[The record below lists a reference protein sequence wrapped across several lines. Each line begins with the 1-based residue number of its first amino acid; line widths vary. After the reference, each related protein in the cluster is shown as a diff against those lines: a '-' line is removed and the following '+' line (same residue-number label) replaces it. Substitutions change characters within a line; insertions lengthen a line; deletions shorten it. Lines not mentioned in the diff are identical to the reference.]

1 MPQIAPEPPQ
11 LVIPDLAGKR
21 VLITG
26 ASTGIGAELAEAFAE
41 QGARV
46 AIHYAHSEDAAWEVA
61 GAIGRIGG
69 EPHVVQGDL
78 TKGQYQAAIR
88 LLARMCAKPIAF
100 TIDAITAEGD
110 RVVAEARS
118 TATLING
125 EAYANTY
132 VFPMR
137 IREGRIAWIG
147 EHMNALIGREQL
159 YPVMALLA

>member
-1 MPQIAPEPPQ
+1 MLQPHH
-11 LVIPDLAGKR
+11 DLARAYFAAVSAG
-21 VLITG
+21 
-26 ASTGIGAELAEAFAE
+26 ELPDSLLTDDFT
-41 QGARV
+41 
-46 AIHYAHSEDAAWEVA
+46 AWTTT
-61 GAIGRIGG
+61 
-69 EPHVVQGDL
+69 QGDL

-147 EHMNALIGREQL
+147 EHMNALIVREKL